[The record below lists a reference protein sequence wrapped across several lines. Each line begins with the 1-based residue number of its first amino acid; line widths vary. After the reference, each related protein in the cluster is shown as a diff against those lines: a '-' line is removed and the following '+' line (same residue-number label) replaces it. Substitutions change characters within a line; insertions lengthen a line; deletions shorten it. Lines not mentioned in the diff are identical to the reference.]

1 MTVSVFIDGN
11 IVEKRFYKL
20 ERKTVLLISYSNS
33 ATIAPILSYHF
44 TGLIHID
51 KCVQNCVHIVDFPY
65 V

>member
-1 MTVSVFIDGN
+1 MPSRDMNPSISGDQSALITTAQYN
-11 IVEKRFYKL
+11 NYK
-20 ERKTVLLISYSNS
+20 S

-51 KCVQNCVHIVDFPY
+51 TCVKNGVHIEDFPY